1 MYGVILGMMGIGGVT
16 SGMLL
21 PLVRGQVS
29 RGTTVI
35 GCTLFSCAGIA
46 LLGATHHWLPAAFGM
61 LLFGVGWT
69 SAYATIQ
76 AAAQLVC
83 PPWVR
88 ARALSIYQLAQN
100 GALTA
105 GRSPGARSPTISAW
119 PTRCWS
125 PPAIGIGLAA
135 VVRGF
140 SIDLSVVRP
149 MPDRRPSRCRCPR
162 RRPPSWCRCCAGR
175 AAG

>member
-1 MYGVILGMMGIGGVT
+1 MV
-16 SGMLL
+16 
-21 PLVRGQVS
+21 
-29 RGTTVI
+29 

-46 LLGATHHWLPAAFGM
+46 LLGLTHHWLPAAFGM

-88 ARALSIYQLAQN
+88 ARALAIYQLAQN

-105 GRSPGARSPTISAW
+105 GSFAW
-119 PTRCWS
+119 GWLGDYVGLADTLLVAA
-125 PPAIGIGLAA
+125 AIGLGPGVRWCAAFPSTSPLARQRRR
-135 VVRGF
+135 RGGTAAA
-140 SIDLSVVRP
+140 
-149 MPDRRPSRCRCPR
+149 CPK
-162 RRPPSWCRCCAGR
+162 RRPPN
-175 AAG
+175 

>member
-1 MYGVILGMMGIGGVT
+1 T

-21 PLVRGQVS
+21 PQVRGRVS
-29 RGTTVI
+29 RGVTVA

-46 LLGATHHWLPAAFGM
+46 LLGLTHHWLPAAFGM

-88 ARALSIYQLAQN
+88 ARALAIYQLAQN
-100 GALTA
+100 GALTVGSFAWGALGGQIGMAEALLVAA
-105 GRSPGARSPTISAW
+105 GV
-119 PTRCWS
+119 
-125 PPAIGIGLAA
+125 GLA
-135 VVRGF
+135 
-140 SIDLSVVRP
+140 L
-149 MPDRRPSRCRCPR
+149 
-162 RRPPSWCRCCAGR
+162 
-175 AAG
+175 

>member
-1 MYGVILGMMGIGGVT
+1 M
-16 SGMLL
+16 
-21 PLVRGQVS
+21 
-29 RGTTVI
+29 I

-105 GRSPGARSPTISAW
+105 GSFAWGWLGGQVGLPDTLLVAAAIGVGLALAGARLFHRSVRSRGATV
-119 PTRCWS
+119 
-125 PPAIGIGLAA
+125 PA
-135 VVRGF
+135 
-140 SIDLSVVRP
+140 
-149 MPDRRPSRCRCPR
+149 RRNRCRCPK
-162 RRPPSWCRCCAGR
+162 RPPPNWCRCCAAR

>member
-1 MYGVILGMMGIGGVT
+1 
-16 SGMLL
+16 
-21 PLVRGQVS
+21 
-29 RGTTVI
+29 
-35 GCTLFSCAGIA
+35 
-46 LLGATHHWLPAAFGM
+46 M

-105 GRSPGARSPTISAW
+105 GSFVWGWVGEQIGMADTLLVAARSGS
-119 PTRCWS
+119 CW
-125 PPAIGIGLAA
+125 
-135 VVRGF
+135 
-140 SIDLSVVRP
+140 
-149 MPDRRPSRCRCPR
+149 PSRCAAFPSTRPLR
-162 RRPPSWCRCCAGR
+162 GRMPTRPEPLPIPKRRPPNWCRCCAAP

>member
-1 MYGVILGMMGIGGVT
+1 MV
-16 SGMLL
+16 
-21 PLVRGQVS
+21 
-29 RGTTVI
+29 

-46 LLGATHHWLPAAFGM
+46 LLGLSRHWLPAAFGM

-105 GRSPGARSPTISAW
+105 GSFAW
-119 PTRCWS
+119 GWLGGEIGLADTLLV
-125 PPAIGIGLAA
+125 AAGIGLALA
-135 VVRGF
+135 LWCARY
-140 SIDLSVVRP
+140 SIDLTVGRP
-149 MPDRRPSRCRCPR
+149 DAGGGGAAADAGG
-162 RRPPSWCRCCAGR
+162 AGR
-175 AAG
+175 

>member
-1 MYGVILGMMGIGGVT
+1 MILGMMGIGGVS

-21 PLVRGQVS
+21 PLVRGKIS
-29 RGTTVI
+29 RGATVL
-35 GCTLFSCAGIA
+35 GCTLFSCVGVA
-46 LLGATHHWLPAAFGM
+46 LLGVSRHWLPAAFGM

-105 GRSPGARSPTISAW
+105 ASFAW
-119 PTRCWS
+119 GWLGGMIGLSDTLLVAA
-125 PPAIGIGLAA
+125 AIGT
-135 VVRGF
+135 RTM
-140 SIDLSVVRP
+140 SVPRSATIEP
-149 MPDRRPSRCRCPR
+149 NAPSATARIA
-162 RRPPSWCRCCAGR
+162 CAP
-175 AAG
+175 